1 MTFLRKPG
9 STVVVWIKSLT
20 MATQCSFCP
29 GSRSHRMNFAMTC
42 FMLILCQNLRY
53 IVFGNPKSASHFYT
67 ISHWSLLFAARTCST
82 FSGILLVANLPERGP
97 LSTGS
102 PPSLKHLCHTF
113 ICAALIAS
121 SLKAFWI
128 VPIIS
133 AEECSSLML
142 NVMQICWSIHSVIL
156 NATATQYT
164 CSLSGI
170 YCPHWLVQWSHHR
183 SHMCIPVH
191 SP

>member
-67 ISHWSLLFAARTCST
+67 ISHWSLLLAARTCST
-82 FSGILLVANLPERGP
+82 FSGVLSACCRPPRMWITFNRFSTIFEAFVPHFCLRCTHCIIPKSLLSHSSSSHGGMFKI
-97 LSTGS
+97 SGTQ
-102 PPSLKHLCHTF
+102 KKLCF
-113 ICAALIAS
+113 C
-121 SLKAFWI
+121 
-128 VPIIS
+128 
-133 AEECSSLML
+133 EELYFL
-142 NVMQICWSIHSVIL
+142 N
-156 NATATQYT
+156 
-164 CSLSGI
+164 
-170 YCPHWLVQWSHHR
+170 
-183 SHMCIPVH
+183 
-191 SP
+191 